1 VSKSSIH
8 AKFDEQAFVCFEAI
22 EHCLLTTQIV
32 LFLLTLVWELVL
44 SGSIGWQ
51 TLQLSIKL
59 KIKAKSQNETLP
71 GSRHPSQ

>member
-1 VSKSSIH
+1 MNK
-8 AKFDEQAFVCFEAI
+8 AFFCFEAI
-22 EHCLLTTQIV
+22 EHCLPTTRIV
-32 LFLLTLVWELVL
+32 LFRLTLVWELVL
-44 SGSIGWQ
+44 SGSGGWQ